1 MIIVMNEIITCIA
14 IYMACFFFCFIH
26 NIRQK
31 AMFFAPLGAVVT
43 WGIMLLLQG
52 VVPSPIQVL
61 LATIGGA
68 LYSEF
73 MARYQKEPVT
83 AYLLLSIFPT
93 VPGGGI
99 YYTMEYCISNN
110 IPMFLQ
116 TGVETFVTAG
126 MIATGIMLVSTNIK
140 LYNNFILS
148 TKKVK
153 LGKKQ

>member
-1 MIIVMNEIITCIA
+1 MTNFIACIA
-14 IYMACFFFCFIH
+14 IFMACFSFCFIH
-26 NIRQK
+26 NIRRK

-43 WGIMLLLQG
+43 WLGMILLEG
-52 VVPSPIQVL
+52 VVSAPVQVL
-61 LATIGGA
+61 GATILGA

-83 AYLLLSIFPT
+83 AYLFLSIYPT

-110 IPMFLQ
+110 IPMFLKE
-116 TGVETFVTAG
+116 GVETFVTAG

-140 LYNNFILS
+140 LYNNIVLARTHPKS
-148 TKKVK
+148 E
-153 LGKKQ
+153 GKT